1 MSRTKKY
8 EHITPVLR
16 SLHWL
21 LVTFKIHYK
30 VLLVYKYLNSLG
42 PQYIAD
48 MLTEYKPISQFIR
61 FTFLDVSE
69 ETDKK

>member
-1 MSRTKKY
+1 MNTS
-8 EHITPVLR
+8 PVLR

-21 LVTFKIHYK
+21 LVTFRIHFK

-42 PQYIAD
+42 PQYIVD

-61 FTFLDVSE
+61 ITFLDVSE